1 MILILV
7 YNWEIQDKN
16 NVHFAALLNERE
28 LILCSILLVLHTGWD
43 KFLNCYHGI
52 QFLEQW
58 KQQQQHKGGSYLYTL
73 YVVGVYLKK
82 SWVKKWNEWNKIK

>member
-7 YNWEIQDKN
+7 YNWEIQDK
-16 NVHFAALLNERE
+16 
-28 LILCSILLVLHTGWD
+28 
-43 KFLNCYHGI
+43 NCYHGI

-58 KQQQQHKGGSYLYTL
+58 KQQQQHQGDSYLYTL

-82 SWVKKWNEWNKIK
+82 SWVKKKLKWNEWNKIK